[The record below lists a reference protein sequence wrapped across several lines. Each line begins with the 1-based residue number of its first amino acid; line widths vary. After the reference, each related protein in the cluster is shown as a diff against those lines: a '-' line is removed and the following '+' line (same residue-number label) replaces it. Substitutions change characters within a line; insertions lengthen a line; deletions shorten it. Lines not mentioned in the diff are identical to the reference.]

1 MAVATMAASLIKK
14 LKDESEEEDEVESR
28 DSGDGGE
35 SGGGGGEGG
44 GGSGKSGRGERTTE
58 STLTVTDGNSK
69 MSSSSV
75 TVTLESGLEWLDN
88 LCGLTPTSRQGQMVY
103 M

>member
-1 MAVATMAASLIKK
+1 M
-14 LKDESEEEDEVESR
+14 
-28 DSGDGGE
+28 
-35 SGGGGGEGG
+35 
-44 GGSGKSGRGERTTE
+44 SGRVERTTE